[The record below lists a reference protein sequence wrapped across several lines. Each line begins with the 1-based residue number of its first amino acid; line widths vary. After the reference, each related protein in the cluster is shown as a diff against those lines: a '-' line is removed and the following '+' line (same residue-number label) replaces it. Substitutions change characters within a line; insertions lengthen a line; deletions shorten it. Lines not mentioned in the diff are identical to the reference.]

1 MQLKIYKLSE
11 LAELEWIHY
20 QTALQRAK
28 SGKYVAVTFSVRQRT
43 KSVEMTRYLSKAD
56 SEVILAA
63 FTKLEDKDEATRSDS
78 SFSELSKKKTKPW
91 KCSLWLRKKHRKNTD
106 STSETR

>member
-56 SEVILAA
+56 SDIILAA
-63 FTKLEDKDEATRSDS
+63 FNNLEAKKDATDN
-78 SFSELSKKKTKPW
+78 KKIRKP
-91 KCSLWLRKKHRKNTD
+91 SQKKR
-106 STSETR
+106 